1 MKLAI
6 FTSNGIRH
14 KFVANT
20 LSKNVDE
27 TLVICESNQNDAL
40 NEISFFIKN
49 FSYTFLFNPHL
60 VHLLYS

>member
-40 NEISFFIKN
+40 D
-49 FSYTFLFNPHL
+49 
-60 VHLLYS
+60 

>member
-27 TLVICESNQNDAL
+27 TLVICESNQNDEL
-40 NEISFFIKN
+40 DEINLKLAPTAPPIATQKMLIKIID
-49 FSYTFLFNPHL
+49 
-60 VHLLYS
+60 